1 MKKGLSGFA
10 NYCRDRN
17 IGVLL
22 RGFDDDN
29 AFFDVY
35 FPRRLSE
42 RARFNF
48 EKRLRADS
56 PEQKVHILY
65 L

>member
-22 RGFDDDN
+22 RGFTTAD
-29 AFFDVY
+29 AFYDIY
-35 FPRRLSE
+35 FPRKLSE
-42 RARFNF
+42 RTRRGF
-48 EKRLRADS
+48 EKRLRADN
-56 PEQKVHILY
+56 PKRECRIAY